1 MPKRYLVGLLM
12 MAAVLSGGL
21 FSSPSFSYPSAVT
34 VLDTKEIAKL
44 SDLALAAVYVD
55 TVIELE
61 AITMFHKTSGFSPK
75 EYQEYKNL
83 LRFRYELKSELQRRK
98 LEVPAIEQQAD

>member
-1 MPKRYLVGLLM
+1 MPKRHLVGLWM

-21 FSSPSFSYPSAVT
+21 FPALIFSYPSAVT
-34 VLDTKEIAKL
+34 VLDTKEIVKL
-44 SDLALAAVYVD
+44 SDTALAAVYVD
-55 TVIELE
+55 AIIELE
-61 AITMFHKTSGFSPK
+61 AITMFHKTSGFNPK

-98 LEVPAIEQQAD
+98 LDIPAIEQQAD